1 MPTDLDR
8 IDSSCEKEDRREF
21 INILK
26 QMLSIDQDH
35 RLTPAESLQ
44 HKFIKMNH
52 LSDYG
57 CTT

>member
-8 IDSSCEKEDRREF
+8 IDASCEREDRREF

-26 QMLSIDQDH
+26 KMLSIDQDH

-44 HKFIKMNH
+44 HNFIKMTH
-52 LSDYG
+52 LSELG